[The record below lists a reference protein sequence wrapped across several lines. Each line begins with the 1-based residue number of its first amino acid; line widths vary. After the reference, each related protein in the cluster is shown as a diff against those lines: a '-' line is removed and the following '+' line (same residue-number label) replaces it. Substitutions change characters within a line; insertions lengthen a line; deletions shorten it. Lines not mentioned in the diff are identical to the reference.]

1 MRKNVTVLARML
13 STGNIVPVEIVWED
27 GRRFKIDKV
36 LDKQK
41 CAGLKGGGKG
51 LRYTVRILEEER
63 YLFLDEYVWF
73 VEI

>member
-1 MRKNVTVLARML
+1 ML

-27 GRRFKIDKV
+27 GRKFKIDKI

-51 LRYTVRILEEER
+51 LRYTVRILGEER